1 MDKWKYF
8 DITHKRHVLCN
19 PMSQEK
25 LDRFCKILRLPRDP
39 HVLDIACGKG
49 EYLIRLAE
57 IYGVSGVGVDLSPF
71 CIKDCREKHR
81 ERIPEANLEFIEMD
95 GADYQPKANELFD
108 LSMCLGASWVFKD
121 HYGTLQ
127 ALTRMTKSGGLV
139 VAGEPYWLKDPED
152 EYLEMTEM
160 TRESFRSHNENVLV
174 GEKMGLT
181 CLYTLVSNQD
191 DWDHYETLQWLSVN
205 EHIQTY
211 GDDPDNKEILE
222 GMEKAKEIYLRWG
235 RDTINWAI
243 YIFKTP

>member
-1 MDKWKYF
+1 
-8 DITHKRHVLCN
+8 
-19 PMSQEK
+19 
-25 LDRFCKILRLPRDP
+25 
-39 HVLDIACGKG
+39 
-49 EYLIRLAE
+49 
-57 IYGVSGVGVDLSPF
+57 
-71 CIKDCREKHR
+71 
-81 ERIPEANLEFIEMD
+81 MD
-95 GADYQPKANELFD
+95 GADYQPKTDELFD
-108 LSMCLGASWVFKD
+108 LSMCLGASWVFEN
-121 HYGTLQ
+121 HHGTLQ
-127 ALTRMTKSGGLV
+127 ALTQMTKPGGLV
-139 VAGEPYWLKDPED
+139 VVGEPFWLKDPEED
-152 EYLEMTEM
+152 YLEATQM

-243 YIFKTP
+243 YIFRTP